1 MGVFMEMNILDLVS
15 ALNAPAVA
23 YQPKQGFTVVRRLAR
38 EMWVC
43 WKG

>member
-1 MGVFMEMNILDLVS
+1 MGVFMEMNILDPVS
-15 ALNAPAVA
+15 ALNSPTVVH
-23 YQPKQGFTVVRRLAR
+23 QPKQDFTVVRRLAR